1 MSYRNHLYLS
11 PHYDDA
17 VLSCG
22 GLIRRQVA
30 ARDVVVVATIFGGIP
45 PTDAL
50 SDFATDIHARPGG
63 AADLIA
69 LRRIEEGEALG
80 MLGAL
85 SRPGDYL
92 DCIYRRDPENQRWFY
107 DHEEALF
114 GPVDPAERGLPYELA
129 QVCATLPSS
138 DGSSIFYAPLAIG
151 NHVDHQIVRRA
162 ALILQQM
169 GYQVLFYEDFPY
181 VKRDPASLE
190 RALDRSGTD
199 TWQAILIDLEESDIA
214 SKVDA
219 ITAYR
224 SQIGV
229 LFGDTQDMDST
240 VREYARQVGR
250 GAYAERQWRLNAS
263 GYES

>member
-1 MSYRNHLYLS
+1 MSSRNHIYLS

-30 ARDVVVVATIFGGIP
+30 TGDVVVVATIFGGMP
-45 PTDAL
+45 PSDGL
-50 SDFATDIHARPGG
+50 SDFATAVHARPGG
-63 AADLIA
+63 AADLVA
-69 LRRIEEGEALG
+69 LRRIEEKEALG
-80 MLGAL
+80 TLGAQ
-85 SRPGDYL
+85 SRLGDYL
-92 DCIYRRDPENQRWFY
+92 DCIYRRDPENQRWLY

-129 QVCATLPSS
+129 QVFATLPSF
-138 DGSSIFYAPLAIG
+138 DESSIFYAPLAIG

-162 ALILQQM
+162 AWILQQM

-199 TWQAILIDLEESDIA
+199 TWQPVLIDLEEPDIA

-229 LFGDTQDMDST
+229 LFGEVAEIDST

-250 GAYAERQWRLNAS
+250 GVYAERQWRLSAS
-263 GYES
+263 G